1 MKRFIN
7 SLSIIFTAAVLSLA
21 LVGCQ
26 STAPVDSVPEI
37 EVPVPAPAAEA
48 PAPAPEVE
56 TEEAETPVAVTE
68 ESTPVVT
75 KEAGS
80 LSFYGYTLTYEAV
93 PGKAEIT
100 YPSFIT
106 EDEVDAFFAY
116 AAQNH
121 GDLLSGVYYDV
132 TGDGTMTVTFPEN
145 VTVADA
151 SAVVNLLSA
160 DLSAFVADY
169 LGVEKEEVVRTVEN
183 QVVSIPAKETG
194 SLSYYG
200 YTLSY
205 EAVPGKAVVSYPSF
219 ITEDEIDAFFSYAAA
234 KHGDLLSGVYYDV
247 TGEGQ
252 MTITFPEDVT
262 VEDAGAVVN
271 ILSADLSAFISD
283 YLEPEEEPVAAEI
296 PSQEPMP
303 AGKEYPYGVTGIV
316 KADGDD
322 TFNLYVVHTNDV
334 HARIVEGEDGSM
346 GYAKLSTLLKMGR
359 SVTDNI
365 LVLDAGDVLHGT
377 NLANVFEGES
387 VGILLTMLGYDAVSP
402 GNHDFN
408 YGAAQLEELAALSEA
423 IGGPK
428 VLAANII
435 DGNGN
440 FVFQPYQVYEFN
452 GFDVVVIGLSTPDTK
467 TKSHPK
473 NTEGLT
479 FWDDSYLQYAQS
491 AIDLA
496 HEIGDYVIVLG
507 HMGLGEDGTVG
518 MTSEDICTYIDG
530 IDLFVDGH
538 SHTVLENGLEVNDSL
553 IVSTGQYL
561 NNVGVVEIQVV
572 DGQAEGET
580 AILIPA
586 SAVID
591 PSTSQLAKSLGITKV
606 ADDPEVTAYVD
617 KLNAELDER
626 FSEVVANVPV
636 FLDGERANVRTKQTN
651 LSRLICEAL
660 TAETGSDFTIIN
672 GGGIRA
678 SIEAGDVTLGDINN
692 VLPFTNTIAVCEMT
706 GEQVLEA
713 LEFGYSLIPEQNGGF
728 AQSDLKVVYSRF
740 AEPGSRIR
748 RVLLPDG
755 TPLDTSATYLVTTN
769 DFMAAGGDGFTMFGD
784 VVQEGGLLNE
794 AFADYLA
801 QVYPAE

>member
-1 MKRFIN
+1 MP
-7 SLSIIFTAAVLSLA
+7 LYAED
-21 LVGCQ
+21 Q
-26 STAPVDSVPEI
+26 VDYMAYYNTGVEEED
-37 EVPVPAPAAEA
+37 EVPAI
-48 PAPAPEVE
+48 
-56 TEEAETPVAVTE
+56 T
-68 ESTPVVT
+68 
-75 KEAGS
+75 GS
-80 LSFYGYTLTYEAV
+80 LSF
-93 PGKAEIT
+93 
-100 YPSFIT
+100 
-106 EDEVDAFFAY
+106 
-116 AAQNH
+116 
-121 GDLLSGVYYDV
+121 
-132 TGDGTMTVTFPEN
+132 
-145 VTVADA
+145 
-151 SAVVNLLSA
+151 
-160 DLSAFVADY
+160 
-169 LGVEKEEVVRTVEN
+169 
-183 QVVSIPAKETG
+183 
-194 SLSYYG
+194 YG

-205 EAVPGKAVVSYPSF
+205 EAVPGEARVTYPQF
-219 ITEDEIDAFFSYAAA
+219 ITEADVAAFFAYAFGNHSDVLA
-234 KHGDLLSGVYYDV
+234 GVYYDV
-247 TGEGQ
+247 TGPGE
-252 MTITFPEDVT
+252 MVVTFPESVT
-262 VEDAGAVVN
+262 VEDAAAVVN
-271 ILSADLSAFISD
+271 LLSADLASFVAA
-283 YLEPEEEPVAAEI
+283 YLDVEEEEVVVTVDEQIVAPVEVAVQKPAAEA
-296 PSQEPMP
+296 Q
-303 AGKEYPYGVTGIV
+303 EYPFGVTGIV
-316 KADGDD
+316 KADGDDD

-346 GYAKLSTLLKMGR
+346 GYAKLSTLLKMAR

-387 VGILLTMLGYDAVSP
+387 VGVLLTMLGYDAVSP

-408 YGAAQLEELAALSEA
+408 YGAAQLEDLAALSEA

-428 VLAANII
+428 VLAANIV

-479 FWDDSYLQYAQS
+479 FWDDSYIQYAQS

-507 HMGLGEDGTVG
+507 HMGLGEDGTLG
-518 MTSEDICTYIDG
+518 MTSEDICTYLDG

-538 SHTVLENGLEVNDSL
+538 SHTVLENGLEVNGSL

-572 DGQAEGET
+572 DGKAAGET
-580 AILIPA
+580 ALLVPA
-586 SAVID
+586 SAVSD
-591 PSTSQLAKSLGITKV
+591 PSTSQLAKNLGITEV
-606 ADDPEVTAYVD
+606 AADPAVTAYVD
-617 KLNAELDER
+617 ELNAELDER
-626 FSEVVANVPV
+626 FSEVVASVPV
-636 FLDGERANVRTKQTN
+636 FLDGERENVRTKQTN

-692 VLPFTNTIAVCEMT
+692 VLPFTNTVAVCEMT
-706 GEQVLEA
+706 GAQVLEA

-740 AEPGSRIR
+740 ADPGSRIR

-755 TPLDTSATYLVTTN
+755 TPLDVNATYLVTTN
-769 DFMAAGGDGFTMFGD
+769 DFMAAGGDGFTMFGA

-794 AFADYLA
+794 VFADYLSEI
-801 QVYPAE
+801 YPAN

>member
-7 SLSIIFTAAVLSLA
+7 SLSIILTAAVLSLA

-93 PGKAEIT
+93 PSKAEIT

-116 AAQNH
+116 AAHNH

-283 YLEPEEEPVAAEI
+283 YLEPEEEPAAAEI

-408 YGAAQLEELAALSEA
+408 YGAAQLEELAALSAA
-423 IGGPK
+423 IGGP
-428 VLAANII
+428 
-435 DGNGN
+435 
-440 FVFQPYQVYEFN
+440 
-452 GFDVVVIGLSTPDTK
+452 FDVVVIGLSTPDTK

-580 AILIPA
+580 SILIPA

-606 ADDPEVTAYVD
+606 ADDPEVIAYID

-636 FLDGERANVRTKQTN
+636 FLDGERGNVRTKQTN

-713 LEFGYSLIPEQNGGF
+713 LEFGYSLVPEENGGF
-728 AQSDLKVVYSRF
+728 AQTDLKVVYSRF

-755 TPLDTSATYLVTTN
+755 TPLDPAATYLVTTN

-801 QVYPAE
+801 QVYPAK

>member
-1 MKRFIN
+1 M
-7 SLSIIFTAAVLSLA
+7 A
-21 LVGCQ
+21 
-26 STAPVDSVPEI
+26 
-37 EVPVPAPAAEA
+37 
-48 PAPAPEVE
+48 
-56 TEEAETPVAVTE
+56 
-68 ESTPVVT
+68 
-75 KEAGS
+75 
-80 LSFYGYTLTYEAV
+80 
-93 PGKAEIT
+93 
-100 YPSFIT
+100 
-106 EDEVDAFFAY
+106 
-116 AAQNH
+116 
-121 GDLLSGVYYDV
+121 
-132 TGDGTMTVTFPEN
+132 
-145 VTVADA
+145 
-151 SAVVNLLSA
+151 
-160 DLSAFVADY
+160 
-169 LGVEKEEVVRTVEN
+169 EVVRTVEN

-283 YLEPEEEPVAAEI
+283 YLEPEEEPAAAEI

-334 HARIVEGEDGSM
+334 HARIVEGEE
-346 GYAKLSTLLKMGR
+346 MGR

-580 AILIPA
+580 SILIPA

-606 ADDPEVTAYVD
+606 ADDPEVIAYID

-636 FLDGERANVRTKQTN
+636 FLDGERGNVRTKQTN

-713 LEFGYSLIPEQNGGF
+713 LEFGYSLVSGG
-728 AQSDLKVVYSRF
+728 
-740 AEPGSRIR
+740 ER
-748 RVLLPDG
+748 RLRTD
-755 TPLDTSATYLVTTN
+755 
-769 DFMAAGGDGFTMFGD
+769 
-784 VVQEGGLLNE
+784 
-794 AFADYLA
+794 
-801 QVYPAE
+801 

>member
-7 SLSIIFTAAVLSLA
+7 SLSIILTAAVLSLA

-234 KHGDLLSGVYYDV
+234 KHGDLLSGVYYNV

-271 ILSADLSAFISD
+271 ILSADLSAFISCCCRNS
-283 YLEPEEEPVAAEI
+283 I
-296 PSQEPMP
+296 S
-303 AGKEYPYGVTGIV
+303 GT
-316 KADGDD
+316 
-322 TFNLYVVHTNDV
+322 
-334 HARIVEGEDGSM
+334 
-346 GYAKLSTLLKMGR
+346 
-359 SVTDNI
+359 
-365 LVLDAGDVLHGT
+365 DAGWQGISIWSYRYR
-377 NLANVFEGES
+377 EG
-387 VGILLTMLGYDAVSP
+387 
-402 GNHDFN
+402 
-408 YGAAQLEELAALSEA
+408 
-423 IGGPK
+423 
-428 VLAANII
+428 
-435 DGNGN
+435 
-440 FVFQPYQVYEFN
+440 
-452 GFDVVVIGLSTPDTK
+452 
-467 TKSHPK
+467 
-473 NTEGLT
+473 
-479 FWDDSYLQYAQS
+479 
-491 AIDLA
+491 
-496 HEIGDYVIVLG
+496 
-507 HMGLGEDGTVG
+507 
-518 MTSEDICTYIDG
+518 
-530 IDLFVDGH
+530 
-538 SHTVLENGLEVNDSL
+538 
-553 IVSTGQYL
+553 
-561 NNVGVVEIQVV
+561 
-572 DGQAEGET
+572 
-580 AILIPA
+580 
-586 SAVID
+586 
-591 PSTSQLAKSLGITKV
+591 
-606 ADDPEVTAYVD
+606 
-617 KLNAELDER
+617 
-626 FSEVVANVPV
+626 
-636 FLDGERANVRTKQTN
+636 
-651 LSRLICEAL
+651 
-660 TAETGSDFTIIN
+660 
-672 GGGIRA
+672 
-678 SIEAGDVTLGDINN
+678 
-692 VLPFTNTIAVCEMT
+692 
-706 GEQVLEA
+706 
-713 LEFGYSLIPEQNGGF
+713 
-728 AQSDLKVVYSRF
+728 
-740 AEPGSRIR
+740 
-748 RVLLPDG
+748 
-755 TPLDTSATYLVTTN
+755 
-769 DFMAAGGDGFTMFGD
+769 
-784 VVQEGGLLNE
+784 
-794 AFADYLA
+794 
-801 QVYPAE
+801 